1 MSKEDKTKKRLSNNL
16 PTRANYRI
24 GYGTPPKESR
34 FQPGQSGNPRG
45 RPRGAKNKRPALNEE
60 RLKDIIL
67 DEAYRT
73 INVREGEANVTLP
86 VAQAVVRSI
95 AVKAAKGE
103 YRAQLLFTEMLTTT
117 EIANKRLHD
126 EWLETAIIYKTHWE
140 HEIDRCKQQRLE
152 PPDPVPHPDH
162 IEIDI
167 MTGEVLIKGPF
178 TPEERDRLNL
188 LREKKSELETEIAV
202 MRQELIDDPEHE
214 HRKLIE
220 DDIADLE
227 ERVDILRRVVPD

>member
-24 GYGTPPKESR
+24 GYGKPPKESR

-60 RLKDIIL
+60 CLKDIIL

-140 HEIDRCKQQRLE
+140 HEIDRCKQQGL
-152 PPDPVPHPDH
+152 
-162 IEIDI
+162 
-167 MTGEVLIKGPF
+167 
-178 TPEERDRLNL
+178 
-188 LREKKSELETEIAV
+188 
-202 MRQELIDDPEHE
+202 
-214 HRKLIE
+214 
-220 DDIADLE
+220 
-227 ERVDILRRVVPD
+227 